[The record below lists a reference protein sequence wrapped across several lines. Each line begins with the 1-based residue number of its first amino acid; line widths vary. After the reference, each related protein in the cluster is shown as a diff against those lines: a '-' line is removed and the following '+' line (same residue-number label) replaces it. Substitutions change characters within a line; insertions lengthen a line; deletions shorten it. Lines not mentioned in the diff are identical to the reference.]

1 MGASACDGG
10 APDTL
15 CGFEHEYQLHRAGE
29 PVDFREIIHRLPIRG
44 RRLDPGD
51 AHAYRLSSGFVLTCD
66 DAEAEVATPPLEL
79 RPGFGGQVEAWAAAG
94 KDELDR
100 LLPTG
105 VEALGFSTHLSVSL
119 PDATALPVLN
129 LYSRTFAP
137 AAMLLFE
144 GAGSLGVYVRP
155 RPGRLEIC
163 GDHAMGAD
171 LAAAAI
177 FFAGA
182 ARACADAIADNAAAM
197 GRLPPLLEVDLRPA
211 SGRYGLYIGRRQALG
226 FDLIAEGRQARLP
239 IAGGGSM
246 IAQENIDLAWQAARE
261 ALGDV
266 VGPKDLEAI
275 EAVVSGERSAPAE
288 AAAGAQ
294 FERPKMNAPAR
305 HIAGT
310 VIDPV
315 RRPAFT
321 AEATIATWDFTV
333 FRLRGRRQA
342 YACVPRDAQST
353 FLLRLG
359 EGHLDASIEAFLASD
374 PSGRRLQH
382 REQTRAAALWDELA
396 PGSQLLSQERD
407 ADGAPAAPD
416 EGSAPGVR
424 SGKAPD
430 AWPATGVRP
439 GKAPSEVAVRPGNT
453 PVVTL
458 ARPGKMPIVTAI
470 RPNNTPVVSVARPGK
485 TTSSIGQAEGAPPVV
500 SAPSPPARPPAS
512 LPAEPPAPPPHAS
525 EPPPPRPSGCALLPV
540 SVVATATAVVL
551 AGVALAWSTFSGG
564 SPPIETLRPTE
575 TQSATKTSSPT
586 NSPRPTSSATRSPIV
601 TPRATLT
608 VATPRPLATASGTPT
623 SEPSPTLI
631 DRTPEPTFASATVVP
646 STGEAPPTETRAP
659 IPTRIDPTSTD
670 PPPPTVPVPDTPT
683 PTLPRITAVP

>member
-1 MGASACDGG
+1 MISTKISGSGEDFAASFGASAYDGG
-10 APDTL
+10 TPATL

-79 RPGFGGQVEAWAAAG
+79 RPGFCGQVEAWAAAG

-105 VEALGFSTHLSVSL
+105 VEALGYSTHLSVSL
-119 PDATALPVLN
+119 PDAIALPVLN

-177 FFAGA
+177 FFAGG

-197 GRLPPLLEVDLRPA
+197 GRLPPLLEVDLLPA

-246 IAQENIDLAWQAARE
+246 IAQEHIDLAWQAAWE

-266 VGPKDLEAI
+266 VGPKDLEAV
-275 EAVVSGERSAPAE
+275 EAVVSRERSAPAE

-294 FERPKMNAPAR
+294 LERPKRNAPAR

-333 FRLRGRRQA
+333 FLLRGRRQA

-407 ADGAPAAPD
+407 AGGAPAAPD
-416 EGSAPGVR
+416 DRSAPGVR
-424 SGKAPD
+424 SGKM
-430 AWPATGVRP
+430 
-439 GKAPSEVAVRPGNT
+439 
-453 PVVTL
+453 PV
-458 ARPGKMPIVTAI
+458 VTAI
-470 RPNNTPVVSVARPGK
+470 RPNNTPVVSVA
-485 TTSSIGQAEGAPPVV
+485 
-500 SAPSPPARPPAS
+500 
-512 LPAEPPAPPPHAS
+512 
-525 EPPPPRPSGCALLPV
+525 RPSGCALLPV
-540 SVVATATAVVL
+540 SVVATATAVLL

-564 SPPIETLRPTE
+564 SPPIETPTTSPAHTETPRPTE
-575 TQSATKTSSPT
+575 TPAATKTLSPT

-608 VATPRPLATASGTPT
+608 VATPRPLATAIGTPT

-646 STGEAPPTETRAP
+646 PTGEAPPTETRAP
-659 IPTRIDPTSTD
+659 IPTRIDPTRTD